1 MTSKEF
7 YQNLGSKVRELRHT
21 KKLTIAQLA
30 EVASIDDYFLGEIER
45 AEKKPSLDTLLKLA
59 KALDTEV
66 YLLLKSD

>member
-7 YQNLGSKVRELRHT
+7 YKNLGTKVRELRHA
-21 KKLTIAQLA
+21 KNLTIAQLA
-30 EVASIDDYFLGEIER
+30 EIASIDDYFLGEIER

-66 YLLLKSD
+66 YLFLKSD

>member
-7 YQNLGSKVRELRHT
+7 YQNLGTKVRELRHA